1 MPEPSTP
8 VTKSKLVRKAL
19 LVVLLPVLLETVL
32 LLAIAALLHD
42 SEEQTM
48 RAERSKQVV
57 FQAHSLIAAVS
68 DAGTALY
75 TSNLF
80 HRPTDNYDALMAQIP
95 AKQAELKKLVGDDQF
110 ELACLNRID
119 EQIKIGMGLMEEAK
133 SLMAKHDETP
143 GLWRLAKMP
152 KRFKDCVT
160 SIITNV
166 ESIDSYEKKK
176 QIASPEELL
185 AQRAL
190 INQVIFFAVGINVLL
205 AIWLAIAV
213 SRGLTKRIYVLTEN
227 TLRMQNGNALL
238 PPQKGDDEIAKLDAF
253 FHSMAQT
260 MREVAAREE
269 EAKATLQASEA
280 RIRSVIENILIGL
293 VIADPRG
300 NIDFANPTAEKLFE
314 YPLSHLCQLKI
325 YDLFQIPNSDERV
338 QLDNLPPGK
347 TIELEARSS
356 LGKMIPVESTV
367 SRFLTNDG
375 ERILISILDIRER
388 KEIEQLRKNL
398 VAVVS
403 HDLRSPLGSVM
414 AFLEVL
420 LRGSFGQLNERGLK
434 LAARA
439 EDELRRLMKLILDL
453 LDLAKMESGK
463 IEVFLCDTDLARV
476 LDRSIQAVEGLV
488 SKTEITLKRQEKNFS
503 LLADEERLIQVM
515 VNLLSNA
522 IKFSPAHSVI
532 EITAIAVGNQVEISV
547 SDQGKGIA
555 KEMHEKIF
563 KQFEQGPSSQ
573 SAQGVGL
580 GLAICKSI
588 VEAHNGSIGV
598 ESTLGKGSRF
608 WVRIP
613 ISCQP

>member
-1 MPEPSTP
+1 M
-8 VTKSKLVRKAL
+8 
-19 LVVLLPVLLETVL
+19 VVLLPVLLETAL

-57 FQAHSLIAAVS
+57 FQAHSLITAVS

-80 HRPTDNYDALMAQIP
+80 HRPTDNYDALMAEIP
-95 AKQAELKKLVGDDQF
+95 VKQAELKRLVGEDQF
-110 ELACLNRID
+110 EIACLSRID

-143 GLWRLAKMP
+143 GLWRIAKMP

-160 SIITNV
+160 SIIANV

-176 QIASPEELL
+176 QTASPEELL
-185 AQRAL
+185 SQRAF
-190 INQVIFFAVGINVLL
+190 INQFLFFGVGANVILAV
-205 AIWLAIAV
+205 WLAIAV
-213 SRGLTKRIYVLTEN
+213 SRGLTRRVDVLTEN
-227 TLRMQNGNALL
+227 TIRMQNGTALL

-260 MREVAAREE
+260 LREAAEREE
-269 EAKATLQASEA
+269 EAKAVLQANEA
-280 RIRSVIENILIGL
+280 KIRSVIENILIGL
-293 VIADPRG
+293 IIADPKG
-300 NIDFANPTAEKLFE
+300 NIDFANPTAEKLLE
-314 YPLSHLCQLKI
+314 YPRAHICQLKL

-338 QLDNLPPGK
+338 QLDKLPPGK

-356 LGKMIPVESTV
+356 IGKSIPVESTV
-367 SRFLTNDG
+367 SRFTTNDG

-420 LRGSFGQLNERGLK
+420 IRGSFGQLNERGLK
-434 LAARA
+434 LANRA

-463 IEVFLCDTDLARV
+463 IEVFLSDTDLAKV
-476 LDRSIQAVEGLV
+476 LDRSVQAVEGLA
-488 SKTEITLKRQEKNFS
+488 SKNEITIKRQETRYI
-503 LLADEERLIQVM
+503 LLADEDRLIQVM

-522 IKFSPAHSVI
+522 IKFSPAQTAI
-532 EITAIAVGNQVEISV
+532 EIIITAVNNYAEISV
-547 SDQGKGIA
+547 IDQGKGIA

-573 SAQGVGL
+573 AAQGVGL

-588 VEAHNGSIGV
+588 VEAHSGSIGV
-598 ESTLGKGSRF
+598 ESAVGKGSRF

-613 ISCQP
+613 LARAKSAD